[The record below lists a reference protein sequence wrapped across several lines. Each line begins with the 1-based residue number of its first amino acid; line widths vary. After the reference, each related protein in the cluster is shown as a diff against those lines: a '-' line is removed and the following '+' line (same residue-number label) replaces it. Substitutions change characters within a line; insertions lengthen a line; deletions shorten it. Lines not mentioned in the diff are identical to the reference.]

1 MDTITT
7 TTAALP
13 LATAK
18 SIASL
23 AVFAD
28 KPKSATPALQVI
40 QLTFTEDSVIAVA
53 TDRYC
58 AARVK
63 FNYSGP
69 AIGSVYVDHAGAKF
83 ITGLLAKPGVM
94 VEFSIEA
101 NGQLIIAYQQ
111 YGDYQATHYAPRYLA
126 KFPAIESIL
135 DGHKPGTS
143 TGNSFTVEF
152 LGKLGKV
159 VGIDGKKI
167 TVWHLEP
174 GESVNPNRPSPSMAT
189 SEEFQVLIQPNLKPR
204 Q

>member
-28 KPKSATPALQVI
+28 KPKGDVRALQVI
-40 QLTFTEDSVIAVA
+40 KLTFTEDSVIAIA

-63 FNYSGP
+63 FTYSGP
-69 AIGSVYVDHAGAKF
+69 AIGSVYIDHAGAKF
-83 ITGLLAKPGVM
+83 ITGLVAKSGAV
-94 VEFSIEA
+94 VEFDSET
-101 NGQLIIAYQQ
+101 NSIAYQQ
-111 YGDYQATHYAPRYLA
+111 FSDYQAMHYC
-126 KFPAIESIL
+126 PAYSGNYPPVETML
-135 DGHKPGTS
+135 DGHKAGS
-143 TGNSFTVEF
+143 SVGNAFTVDF
-152 LGKLGKV
+152 LAKLGKV

-174 GESVNPNRPSPSMAT
+174 GESANPNRPTPWMAT
-189 SEEFQVLIQPNLKPR
+189 SDEFQVLIQPNLGSAS
-204 Q
+204 

>member
-83 ITGLLAKPGVM
+83 ITGLLTKPGIT
-94 VEFSIEA
+94 VEFNAEDNS
-101 NGQLIIAYQQ
+101 IAYQQ
-111 YGDYQATHYAPRYLA
+111 YGDYQAKHYCAPYRA

-189 SEEFQVLIQPNLKPR
+189 SEEFQVLIQPNLKSR
-204 Q
+204 

>member
-40 QLTFTEDSVIAVA
+40 ELNFTEDSVIAVA
-53 TDRYC
+53 TDRYT
-58 AARVK
+58 AGKAV
-63 FNYSGP
+63 FTYSGP
-69 AIGSVYVDHAGAKF
+69 AIGRVYLDHAGAKF

-126 KFPAIESIL
+126 KFPGIESMI
-135 DGHKPGTS
+135 DGHKAGTMA
-143 TGNSFTVEF
+143 TTAFTIE
-152 LGKLGKV
+152 LLAKLGKV

-167 TVWHLEP
+167 GVWTFTP
-174 GESVNPNRPSPSMAT
+174 GETDRPDRPAPILATKDEFSVI
-189 SEEFQVLIQPNLKPR
+189 IQPNLAR
-204 Q
+204 